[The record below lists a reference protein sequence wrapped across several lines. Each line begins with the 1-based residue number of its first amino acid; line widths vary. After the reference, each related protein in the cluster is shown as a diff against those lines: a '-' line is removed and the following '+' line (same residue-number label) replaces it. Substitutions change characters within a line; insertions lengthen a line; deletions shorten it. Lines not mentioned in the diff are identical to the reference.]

1 VIVATFTI
9 AGGPPRLGA
18 VRRNEG
24 TLVDL
29 ADAYLAS
36 AGRVPF
42 AFTDMLE
49 FIRSGEAGKEA
60 AATLLSRTPPDAA
73 SVHRLSDVTLL
84 APVTQPPQ
92 MRDFSVFENHMRN
105 AGAAMARLRSK
116 RTGSKDPLP
125 TPQDIELPEAFYRQP
140 LYYKANRFAVV
151 GHEHEVRWPHY
162 AQLFDY
168 ELEFGIFISRGGAN
182 ISAAKARDHIFGY
195 TIFNDFS
202 ARDAQEFE
210 MSAPFGPAKGKDF
223 DTGNA
228 LGPWIVTA
236 DEIPDPYALTMIAR
250 VNGEEWSRGSSRDM
264 VHRFEDMIAHVS
276 RDETLHPG
284 EFLGSGTVG
293 GGSGLELDRWLQHGD
308 VVELEVEGIGVLRNR
323 VVRSQA
329 V

>member
-1 VIVATFTI
+1 MIVATFSV
-9 AGGPPRLGA
+9 AGGSPRLSA

-24 TLVDL
+24 TLIDLTEAHLALTGEVHAAL
-29 ADAYLAS
+29 AD
-36 AGRVPF
+36 
-42 AFTDMLE
+42 MLG
-49 FIRSGEAGKEA
+49 FIESGEEGKA
-60 AATLLSRTPPDAA
+60 AAAMLLAETPPDAP
-73 SVHRLSDVTLL
+73 SVHRLSEVTLL
-84 APVTQPPQ
+84 APVATPPQ

-105 AGAAMARLRSK
+105 AGVAMARLRGK
-116 RTGSKDPLP
+116 RTGSSDPLP
-125 TPQDIELPEAFYRQP
+125 TPQDIKLPEAFYRQP

-151 GHEHEVRWPHY
+151 GHEHEVRWPRY
-162 AQLFDY
+162 AQLFDF

-182 ISAAKARDHIFGY
+182 ISTEEAREHIFGY

-223 DTGNA
+223 DTGNV

-250 VNGEEWSRGSSRDM
+250 VNGEEWSRGSSSDM

-293 GGSGLELDRWLQHGD
+293 GGCGLELDRWLKPGD

-323 VVRSQA
+323 VVRAQA
-329 V
+329 